1 MGKQKQQKNRSKTV
15 QSERRSQL
23 ILYSFFAVSCFFCV
37 IRYHKKEIALK
48 GERILK
54 INEIIVACDS
64 GIATSAIGASLL
76 QQMLAA
82 ESMDLP
88 VYYRAL
94 EQVEEGSKTLLV
106 IQHEMNERAEKKV
119 PQMEKYLL
127 KNFLDKEEYR
137 RLVEKLK
144 N

>member
-1 MGKQKQQKNRSKTV
+1 M
-15 QSERRSQL
+15 
-23 ILYSFFAVSCFFCV
+23 
-37 IRYHKKEIALK
+37 
-48 GERILK
+48 K

-94 EQVEEGSKTLLV
+94 EQVEESSKTLLV
-106 IQHEMNERAEKKV
+106 IHQEMNERAEKKV